1 MAHDP
6 DGEERLRTTPTGTAP
21 PSGPDAHPSPP
32 PRPGLSYAAPAPI
45 AVVPPVPGTV
55 RFARTLWLLS
65 FVAGLA
71 VLVGSFLSRDGH
83 LERLRTV
90 VDGMAP
96 GGDAEAVSTA
106 SAIVFWGS
114 AGALLLVILLEAA
127 LLGAILAR
135 HGWARW
141 ALIPLLAVHA
151 VVTLL
156 ATAFLMPEGEGANYV
171 MILWGAQL
179 LLALVGLVLL
189 FLPASS
195 AWLKSR
201 RTARR

>member
-1 MAHDP
+1 MAYDP

-55 RFARTLWLLS
+55 RLARTLWLLS
-65 FVAGLA
+65 FAAGLA

-96 GGDAEAVSTA
+96 GGDADAVSTA
-106 SAIVFWGS
+106 SGIVFWGS
-114 AGALLLVILLEAA
+114 VGALLLVMLLEAA
-127 LLGAILAR
+127 LLGATLAR

-141 ALIPLLAVHA
+141 ALVPLLAVHA

-156 ATAFLMPEGEGANYV
+156 ATAFLMPEGESANYV
-171 MILWGAQL
+171 VVLWGAQL
-179 LLALVGLVLL
+179 LLALVGLILL
-189 FLPASS
+189 FLPATS

-201 RTARR
+201 RTVRG

>member
-1 MAHDP
+1 MAYDP

-55 RFARTLWLLS
+55 RLARTLWLLS

-96 GGDAEAVSTA
+96 GGDADAVSTA
-106 SAIVFWGS
+106 SGIVFWGS
-114 AGALLLVILLEAA
+114 VGALLLVMLLEAA
-127 LLGAILAR
+127 LLGATLAR

-141 ALIPLLAVHA
+141 ALVPLLVVHA
-151 VVTLL
+151 VLTLL
-156 ATAFLMPEGEGANYV
+156 ATAFLMPEGESANYV
-171 MILWGAQL
+171 VVLWGAQL
-179 LLALVGLVLL
+179 LLALVGLILL
-189 FLPASS
+189 FLPATS

-201 RTARR
+201 RTVRG

>member
-1 MAHDP
+1 
-6 DGEERLRTTPTGTAP
+6 
-21 PSGPDAHPSPP
+21 
-32 PRPGLSYAAPAPI
+32 
-45 AVVPPVPGTV
+45 
-55 RFARTLWLLS
+55 
-65 FVAGLA
+65 
-71 VLVGSFLSRDGH
+71 
-83 LERLRTV
+83 
-90 VDGMAP
+90 MAP

-106 SAIVFWGS
+106 SGIVFWGS
-114 AGALLLVILLEAA
+114 VGALLLVILLEAA

-141 ALIPLLAVHA
+141 ALVPLLAVHA
-151 VVTLL
+151 VVTLV
-156 ATAFLMPEGEGANYV
+156 ATAFLMPEGESANYV
-171 MILWGAQL
+171 MVLWGAQL

>member
-1 MAHDP
+1 MAYDP

-21 PSGPDAHPSPP
+21 PSGSDAQPSPP

-55 RFARTLWLLS
+55 RLARALWLLS
-65 FVAGLA
+65 FVAGLT

-83 LERLRTV
+83 LERLRSV

-106 SAIVFWGS
+106 SGIVFWGS
-114 AGALLLVILLEAA
+114 VGALLLVILLEAA
-127 LLGAILAR
+127 LLGAVMAR

-141 ALIPLLAVHA
+141 ALVPLLAAHA

-156 ATAFLMPEGEGANYV
+156 ATAFLTPEGDSANYV
-171 MILWGAQL
+171 MLLWGAQL

-189 FLPASS
+189 FFPASN
-195 AWLKSR
+195 AWIKSR
-201 RTARR
+201 RTVRS

>member
-1 MAHDP
+1 MAYDP

-55 RFARTLWLLS
+55 RLARTLWLLS

-96 GGDAEAVSTA
+96 GGDADAVSTA
-106 SAIVFWGS
+106 SGIVFWGS
-114 AGALLLVILLEAA
+114 VGALLLVMLLEAA
-127 LLGAILAR
+127 LLGATLAR

-141 ALIPLLAVHA
+141 ALVPLLAVHA

-156 ATAFLMPEGEGANYV
+156 ATAFLMPEGESANYV
-171 MILWGAQL
+171 VVLWGAQL
-179 LLALVGLVLL
+179 LLALVGLILL
-189 FLPASS
+189 FLPATS

-201 RTARR
+201 RTVRG

>member
-1 MAHDP
+1 MAYDP

-21 PSGPDAHPSPP
+21 PPGPDAQPSPP

-45 AVVPPVPGTV
+45 AVVPPVPATV
-55 RFARTLWLLS
+55 RLARTLWLLS
-65 FVAGLA
+65 FVAGVA

-106 SAIVFWGS
+106 SGIVFWGS
-114 AGALLLVILLEAA
+114 VGALLLVILLEAA

-141 ALIPLLAVHA
+141 ALVPLLAAHA

-156 ATAFLMPEGEGANYV
+156 ATAFLMPEGESANYV
-171 MILWGAQL
+171 MVLWGAQL

-201 RTARR
+201 RTVRR

>member
-21 PSGPDAHPSPP
+21 PSGPDARPSPP

-96 GGDAEAVSTA
+96 GGEAEAVSTA

-127 LLGAILAR
+127 LLGAILGR

-141 ALIPLLAVHA
+141 ALVPLLAVHA

-201 RTARR
+201 RTARP